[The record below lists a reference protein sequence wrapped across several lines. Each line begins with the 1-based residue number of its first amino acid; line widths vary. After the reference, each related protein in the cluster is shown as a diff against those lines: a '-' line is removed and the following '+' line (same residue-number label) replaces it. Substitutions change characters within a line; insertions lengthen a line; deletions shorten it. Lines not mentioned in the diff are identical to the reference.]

1 MFWGKIKE
9 ISRIV
14 REVSVNDIVV
24 PDGRFR
30 RISCDDSLRS
40 LAESIREHGII
51 EPLIV
56 RRTASGN
63 DDNSTTY
70 TLIAGERRLRAA
82 EMIGMTTVPTVSI
95 EAGEVEAAILAII
108 ENLHRE
114 DLSIFEEAASI
125 QSLISLTGMTQE
137 MCARKL
143 SVSQS
148 YIANKL
154 RLLRLSAEEQEM
166 ILSASLTERHSRA
179 LLRLDEG
186 EERMSALK
194 KIIERSLNV
203 SQTEEY
209 IEDLICAK
217 SRLAE
222 RESKPDKSEQKRKL
236 IIRDIR
242 LFYNSID
249 HAVDVIKKSGIPV
262 ESTRKEVENGVL
274 ISILLPRKAGYKE

>member
-9 ISRIV
+9 ISRVV
-14 REVSVNDIVV
+14 REVEISEIRV

-30 RISCDDSLRS
+30 RIRCDESLAA

-56 RRTASGN
+56 RRVLGIGGEAEF
-63 DDNSTTY
+63 
-70 TLIAGERRLRAA
+70 TLVAGERRLRAA
-82 EMIGMTTVPTVSI
+82 EMAGLTTVPVVSV
-95 EAGEVEAAILAII
+95 EAGEVDAAILAII

-114 DLSIFEEAASI
+114 DLSMFEEAASI

-137 MCARKL
+137 ACAKKL

-148 YIANKL
+148 YVANKL
-154 RLLRLSAEEQEM
+154 RLLRLSDGEQEK
-166 ILSASLTERHSRA
+166 IEENGLTERHARA
-179 LLRLDEG
+179 LLRLEDE
-186 EERMSALK
+186 EERGEVLS
-194 KIIERSLNV
+194 IIIKREMNV
-203 SQTEEY
+203 SRTEEY
-209 IEDLICAK
+209 IEDIICAK

-222 RESKPDKSEQKRKL
+222 RESKPKGSEQKRKL
-236 IIRDIR
+236 VIRDIR

-262 ESTRKEVENGVL
+262 ESTRKEVEEGVL
-274 ISILLPRKAGYKE
+274 ISILLPKKAS

>member
-9 ISRIV
+9 ISRVV
-14 REVSVNDIVV
+14 REVEIGEIRV

-30 RISCDDSLRS
+30 RIRCDESLAA

-56 RRTASGN
+56 RRVLGVGGEAEF
-63 DDNSTTY
+63 
-70 TLIAGERRLRAA
+70 TLVAGERRLRAA
-82 EMIGMTTVPTVSI
+82 EMAGLTTVPVVSV
-95 EAGEVEAAILAII
+95 EAGEVDAAILAII

-114 DLSIFEEAASI
+114 DLSMFEEAASI

-137 MCARKL
+137 ACAKKL

-148 YIANKL
+148 YVANKL
-154 RLLRLSAEEQEM
+154 RLLRLSDGEQEK
-166 ILSASLTERHSRA
+166 IEENGLTERHARA
-179 LLRLDEG
+179 LLRLEDE
-186 EERMSALK
+186 EEREEVLS
-194 KIIERSLNV
+194 IIIKREMNV
-203 SQTEEY
+203 SRTEEY
-209 IEDLICAK
+209 IEDIICAK

-222 RESKPDKSEQKRKL
+222 RESKPKGSEQKRKL
-236 IIRDIR
+236 VIRDIR

-262 ESTRKEVENGVL
+262 ESTRKEVEEGVL
-274 ISILLPRKAGYKE
+274 ISILLPKKAS

>member
-9 ISRIV
+9 ISRVV
-14 REVSVNDIVV
+14 REVEISEIRV

-30 RISCDDSLRS
+30 RIRCDESLAA

-56 RRTASGN
+56 RRVLGVGGEAEF
-63 DDNSTTY
+63 
-70 TLIAGERRLRAA
+70 TLVAGERRLRAA
-82 EMIGMTTVPTVSI
+82 EMAGLTTVPVVSV
-95 EAGEVEAAILAII
+95 EAGEVDAAILAII

-114 DLSIFEEAASI
+114 DLSMFEEAASI

-137 MCARKL
+137 ACAKKL

-148 YIANKL
+148 YVANKL
-154 RLLRLSAEEQEM
+154 RLLRLSESEQEK
-166 ILSASLTERHSRA
+166 IEENGLTERHARA
-179 LLRLDEG
+179 LLRLEDE
-186 EERMSALK
+186 EEREEVLS
-194 KIIERSLNV
+194 IIIKREMNV
-203 SQTEEY
+203 SRTEEY
-209 IEDLICAK
+209 IEDIICAK

-222 RESKPDKSEQKRKL
+222 RESKPKGSDQKRKL
-236 IIRDIR
+236 VIRDIR

-262 ESTRKEVENGVL
+262 ESTRKEVEEGVL
-274 ISILLPRKAGYKE
+274 ISILLPKKAS

>member
-9 ISRIV
+9 ISRVV
-14 REVSVNDIVV
+14 REVEIGEIRV

-30 RISCDDSLRS
+30 RIRCDESLAA

-56 RRTASGN
+56 RRVLGIGGEAEF
-63 DDNSTTY
+63 
-70 TLIAGERRLRAA
+70 TLVAGERRLRAA
-82 EMIGMTTVPTVSI
+82 EMAGLTTVPVVSV
-95 EAGEVEAAILAII
+95 EAGEVDAAILAII

-114 DLSIFEEAASI
+114 DLSMFEEAASI

-137 MCARKL
+137 ACAKKL

-148 YIANKL
+148 YVANKL
-154 RLLRLSAEEQEM
+154 RLLRLSDGEQEK
-166 ILSASLTERHSRA
+166 IEENGLTERHARA
-179 LLRLDEG
+179 LLRLEDK
-186 EERMSALK
+186 EEREEVLS
-194 KIIERSLNV
+194 IIIKREMNV
-203 SQTEEY
+203 SRTEEY
-209 IEDLICAK
+209 IEDIICAK

-222 RESKPDKSEQKRKL
+222 RESKPKGSEQKRKL
-236 IIRDIR
+236 VIRDIR

-262 ESTRKEVENGVL
+262 ESTRKEVEEGVL
-274 ISILLPRKAGYKE
+274 ISILLPKKAS

>member
-14 REVSVNDIVV
+14 REVGVSEIIV
-24 PDGRFR
+24 PEGRFR
-30 RISCDDSLRS
+30 RISCDESLKS

-56 RRTASGN
+56 RRTVSDSPASG
-63 DDNSTTY
+63 DSAASY

-82 EMIGMTTVPTVSI
+82 EMIGLTTVPTVSI

-186 EERMSALK
+186 EERMTALK

-209 IEDLICAK
+209 VEDLICAK

-262 ESTRKEVENGVL
+262 ESSRKEVENGVL
-274 ISILLPRKAGYKE
+274 ISILLPRRAG

>member
-9 ISRIV
+9 ISRVV
-14 REVSVNDIVV
+14 REVEISEIRV
-24 PDGRFR
+24 PDGRIR
-30 RISCDDSLRS
+30 RIICDESLAA

-56 RRTASGN
+56 RRVLGIGGEAEF
-63 DDNSTTY
+63 
-70 TLIAGERRLRAA
+70 TLVAGERRLRAA
-82 EMIGMTTVPTVSI
+82 EMAGLTTVPVVSV
-95 EAGEVEAAILAII
+95 EAGEVDAAILAII

-114 DLSIFEEAASI
+114 DLSMFEEAASI

-137 MCARKL
+137 ACAKKL

-148 YIANKL
+148 YVANKL
-154 RLLRLSAEEQEM
+154 RLLRLSDGEQEK
-166 ILSASLTERHSRA
+166 IEENGLTERHARA
-179 LLRLDEG
+179 LLRLEDK
-186 EERMSALK
+186 EEREEVLS
-194 KIIERSLNV
+194 IIIKREMNV
-203 SQTEEY
+203 SRTEEY

-222 RESKPDKSEQKRKL
+222 RESKPKGSEQKRKL
-236 IIRDIR
+236 VIRDIR

-262 ESTRKEVENGVL
+262 ESTRKEVEEGVL
-274 ISILLPRKAGYKE
+274 ISILLPKKAS

>member
-9 ISRIV
+9 ISRVV
-14 REVSVNDIVV
+14 REVEIGEIRV

-30 RISCDDSLRS
+30 RIRCDESLAA

-56 RRTASGN
+56 RRVLGIGGEAEF
-63 DDNSTTY
+63 
-70 TLIAGERRLRAA
+70 TLVAGERRLRAA
-82 EMIGMTTVPTVSI
+82 EMAGLTTVPVVSV
-95 EAGEVEAAILAII
+95 EAGEVDAAILAII

-114 DLSIFEEAASI
+114 DLSMFEEAASI

-137 MCARKL
+137 ACAKKL

-148 YIANKL
+148 YVANKL
-154 RLLRLSAEEQEM
+154 RLLRLSDGEQEK
-166 ILSASLTERHSRA
+166 IEENGLTERHARA
-179 LLRLDEG
+179 LLRLEDE
-186 EERMSALK
+186 EEREEVLS
-194 KIIERSLNV
+194 IIIKREMNV
-203 SQTEEY
+203 SRTEEY

-222 RESKPDKSEQKRKL
+222 RESKPKGSEQKRKL
-236 IIRDIR
+236 VIRDIR

-262 ESTRKEVENGVL
+262 ESTRKEVEEGVL
-274 ISILLPRKAGYKE
+274 ISILLPKKAS

>member
-9 ISRIV
+9 ISRVV
-14 REVSVNDIVV
+14 REVEISEIRV

-30 RISCDDSLRS
+30 RIRCDESLAA

-56 RRTASGN
+56 RRVLGVGGEAEF
-63 DDNSTTY
+63 
-70 TLIAGERRLRAA
+70 TLVAGERRLRAA
-82 EMIGMTTVPTVSI
+82 EMAGLTTVPVVSV
-95 EAGEVEAAILAII
+95 EAGEVDAAILAII

-114 DLSIFEEAASI
+114 DLSMFEEAASI

-137 MCARKL
+137 ACAKKL

-148 YIANKL
+148 YVANKL
-154 RLLRLSAEEQEM
+154 RLLRLSEGEQEK
-166 ILSASLTERHSRA
+166 IEENGLTERHARA
-179 LLRLDEG
+179 LLRLEDK
-186 EERMSALK
+186 EERGEVLS
-194 KIIERSLNV
+194 IIIKREMNV
-203 SQTEEY
+203 SRTEEY
-209 IEDLICAK
+209 IEDIICAK

-222 RESKPDKSEQKRKL
+222 RESKPKGSEQKRKL
-236 IIRDIR
+236 VIRDIR

-262 ESTRKEVENGVL
+262 ESTRKEVEEGVL
-274 ISILLPRKAGYKE
+274 ISILLPKKAS

>member
-14 REVSVNDIVV
+14 REVGVSEIIV
-24 PDGRFR
+24 PEGRFR
-30 RISCDDSLRS
+30 RISCDESLKS

-56 RRTASGN
+56 RRTVSDSPASG
-63 DDNSTTY
+63 DSAASY

-82 EMIGMTTVPTVSI
+82 EMIGLTTVPTVSI

-209 IEDLICAK
+209 VEDLICAK

-274 ISILLPRKAGYKE
+274 ISILLPRRAG

>member
-9 ISRIV
+9 ISRVV
-14 REVSVNDIVV
+14 REVEISEIRV

-30 RISCDDSLRS
+30 RIRCDESLAA

-56 RRTASGN
+56 RRVLGVGGEAEF
-63 DDNSTTY
+63 
-70 TLIAGERRLRAA
+70 TLVAGERRLRAA
-82 EMIGMTTVPTVSI
+82 EMAGLTTVPVVSV
-95 EAGEVEAAILAII
+95 EAGEVDAAILAII

-114 DLSIFEEAASI
+114 DLSMFEEAASI

-137 MCARKL
+137 ACAKKL

-148 YIANKL
+148 YVANKL
-154 RLLRLSAEEQEM
+154 RLLRLSEGEQEK
-166 ILSASLTERHSRA
+166 IEENGLTERHGRA
-179 LLRLDEG
+179 LLRLEDK
-186 EERMSALK
+186 EEREEVLS
-194 KIIERSLNV
+194 IIIKREMNV
-203 SQTEEY
+203 SRTEEY
-209 IEDLICAK
+209 IEDIICAK

-222 RESKPDKSEQKRKL
+222 RESKPKGSDQKRKL
-236 IIRDIR
+236 VIRDIR

-262 ESTRKEVENGVL
+262 ESTRKEVEEGVL
-274 ISILLPRKAGYKE
+274 ISILLPKKAS

>member
-9 ISRIV
+9 ISRVV
-14 REVSVNDIVV
+14 REVEISEIRV

-30 RISCDDSLRS
+30 RIRCDESLAA

-56 RRTASGN
+56 RRVLGIGGEAEF
-63 DDNSTTY
+63 
-70 TLIAGERRLRAA
+70 TLVAGERRLRAA
-82 EMIGMTTVPTVSI
+82 EMAGLTTVPVVSV
-95 EAGEVEAAILAII
+95 EAGEVDAAILAII

-114 DLSIFEEAASI
+114 DLSMFEEAASI

-137 MCARKL
+137 ACAKKL

-148 YIANKL
+148 YVANKL
-154 RLLRLSAEEQEM
+154 RLLRLSEGEQEK
-166 ILSASLTERHSRA
+166 IEENGLTERHARA
-179 LLRLDEG
+179 LLRLEDE
-186 EERMSALK
+186 EERGEVLS
-194 KIIERSLNV
+194 IIIKREMNV
-203 SQTEEY
+203 SRTEEY
-209 IEDLICAK
+209 IEDIICAK

-222 RESKPDKSEQKRKL
+222 RESKPKGSEQKRKL
-236 IIRDIR
+236 VIRDIR

-262 ESTRKEVENGVL
+262 ESTRKEVEEGVL
-274 ISILLPRKAGYKE
+274 ISILLPKKAS

>member
-9 ISRIV
+9 ISRVV
-14 REVSVNDIVV
+14 REVEISEIRV

-30 RISCDDSLRS
+30 RIRCDESLAA

-56 RRTASGN
+56 RRVLGIGGEAEF
-63 DDNSTTY
+63 
-70 TLIAGERRLRAA
+70 TLVAGERRLRAA
-82 EMIGMTTVPTVSI
+82 EIAGLTTVPVVSV
-95 EAGEVEAAILAII
+95 EAGEVDAAILAII

-114 DLSIFEEAASI
+114 DLSMFEEAASI

-137 MCARKL
+137 ACAKKL

-148 YIANKL
+148 YVANKL
-154 RLLRLSAEEQEM
+154 RLLRLSEGEQEK
-166 ILSASLTERHSRA
+166 IEENGLTERHARA
-179 LLRLDEG
+179 LLRLEDK
-186 EERMSALK
+186 EERGEVLS
-194 KIIERSLNV
+194 IIIKREMNV
-203 SQTEEY
+203 SRTEEY
-209 IEDLICAK
+209 IEDIICAK

-222 RESKPDKSEQKRKL
+222 RESKPKGSDQKRKL
-236 IIRDIR
+236 VIRDIR

-262 ESTRKEVENGVL
+262 ESTRKEVEEGVL
-274 ISILLPRKAGYKE
+274 ISILLPKKAS

>member
-9 ISRIV
+9 ISRVV
-14 REVSVNDIVV
+14 REVEISEIRV
-24 PDGRFR
+24 PDCRIR
-30 RISCDDSLRS
+30 RIRCDESLAA

-56 RRTASGN
+56 RRVLGIGGEAEF
-63 DDNSTTY
+63 
-70 TLIAGERRLRAA
+70 TLVAGERRLRAA
-82 EMIGMTTVPTVSI
+82 EMAGLTTVPVVSV
-95 EAGEVEAAILAII
+95 EAGEVDAAILAII

-114 DLSIFEEAASI
+114 DLSMFEEAASI

-137 MCARKL
+137 ACAKKL

-148 YIANKL
+148 YVANKL
-154 RLLRLSAEEQEM
+154 RLLRLSDGEQEK
-166 ILSASLTERHSRA
+166 IEENGLTERHARA
-179 LLRLDEG
+179 LLRLEDE
-186 EERMSALK
+186 EERGEVLS
-194 KIIERSLNV
+194 IIIKREMNV
-203 SQTEEY
+203 SRTEEY

-222 RESKPDKSEQKRKL
+222 RESKPKGSEQKRKL
-236 IIRDIR
+236 VIRDIR

-262 ESTRKEVENGVL
+262 ESTRKEVEEGVL
-274 ISILLPRKAGYKE
+274 ISILLPKKAS

>member
-9 ISRIV
+9 ISRVV
-14 REVSVNDIVV
+14 REVEIGEIRV

-30 RISCDDSLRS
+30 RIRCDESLAA

-56 RRTASGN
+56 RRVLGIGGEAEF
-63 DDNSTTY
+63 
-70 TLIAGERRLRAA
+70 TLVAGERRLRAA
-82 EMIGMTTVPTVSI
+82 EMAGLTTVPVVSV
-95 EAGEVEAAILAII
+95 EAGEVDAAILAII

-114 DLSIFEEAASI
+114 DLSMFEEAASI

-137 MCARKL
+137 ACAKKL

-148 YIANKL
+148 YVANKL
-154 RLLRLSAEEQEM
+154 RLLRLSDGEQEK
-166 ILSASLTERHSRA
+166 IEENGLTDRHARA
-179 LLRLDEG
+179 LLRLEDE
-186 EERMSALK
+186 EEREEVLS
-194 KIIERSLNV
+194 IIIKREMNV
-203 SQTEEY
+203 SRTEEY

-222 RESKPDKSEQKRKL
+222 RESKPKGSEQKRKL
-236 IIRDIR
+236 VIRDIR

-262 ESTRKEVENGVL
+262 ESTRKEVEEGVL
-274 ISILLPRKAGYKE
+274 ISILLPKKAS

>member
-9 ISRIV
+9 ISRVV
-14 REVSVNDIVV
+14 REVEIGEIRV

-30 RISCDDSLRS
+30 RIRCDESLAA

-56 RRTASGN
+56 RRVLGIGGEAEF
-63 DDNSTTY
+63 
-70 TLIAGERRLRAA
+70 TLVAGERRLRAA
-82 EMIGMTTVPTVSI
+82 EMAGLTTVPVVSV
-95 EAGEVEAAILAII
+95 EAGEVDAAILAII

-114 DLSIFEEAASI
+114 DLSMFEEAASI

-137 MCARKL
+137 ACAKKL

-148 YIANKL
+148 YVANKL
-154 RLLRLSAEEQEM
+154 RLLRLSDGEQER
-166 ILSASLTERHSRA
+166 IEENGLTERHARA
-179 LLRLDEG
+179 LLRLEDE
-186 EERMSALK
+186 EEREEVLS
-194 KIIERSLNV
+194 IIIKREMNV
-203 SQTEEY
+203 SRTEEY

-217 SRLAE
+217 SRMAE
-222 RESKPDKSEQKRKL
+222 RESKPKGSEQKRKL
-236 IIRDIR
+236 VIRDIR

-262 ESTRKEVENGVL
+262 ESTRKEVEEGVL
-274 ISILLPRKAGYKE
+274 ISILLPKKAS

>member
-9 ISRIV
+9 ISRVV
-14 REVSVNDIVV
+14 REVEISEIRV

-30 RISCDDSLRS
+30 RIRCDESLAA

-56 RRTASGN
+56 RRVLGVGGEAEF
-63 DDNSTTY
+63 
-70 TLIAGERRLRAA
+70 TLVAGERRLRAA
-82 EMIGMTTVPTVSI
+82 EMAGLTTVPVVSV
-95 EAGEVEAAILAII
+95 EAGEVDAAILAII

-114 DLSIFEEAASI
+114 DLSMFEEAASI

-137 MCARKL
+137 ACAKKL

-148 YIANKL
+148 YVANKL
-154 RLLRLSAEEQEM
+154 RLLRLSDGEQEK
-166 ILSASLTERHSRA
+166 IEENGLTERHARA
-179 LLRLDEG
+179 LLRLEDE
-186 EERMSALK
+186 EERGEVLS
-194 KIIERSLNV
+194 IIIKREMNV
-203 SQTEEY
+203 SRTEEY
-209 IEDLICAK
+209 IEDIICAK

-222 RESKPDKSEQKRKL
+222 RESKPKGSEQKRKL
-236 IIRDIR
+236 VIRDIR

-262 ESTRKEVENGVL
+262 ESTRKEVEEGVL
-274 ISILLPRKAGYKE
+274 ISILLPKKAS

>member
-9 ISRIV
+9 ISRVV
-14 REVSVNDIVV
+14 REVEISEIRV

-30 RISCDDSLRS
+30 RIRCDESLAA

-56 RRTASGN
+56 RRVLGIGGEAEF
-63 DDNSTTY
+63 
-70 TLIAGERRLRAA
+70 TLVAGERRLRAA
-82 EMIGMTTVPTVSI
+82 EMAGLTTVPVVSV
-95 EAGEVEAAILAII
+95 EAGEVDAAILAII

-114 DLSIFEEAASI
+114 DLSMFEEAASI

-137 MCARKL
+137 ACAKKL

-148 YIANKL
+148 YVANKL
-154 RLLRLSAEEQEM
+154 RLLRLSEGEQEK
-166 ILSASLTERHSRA
+166 IEENGLTERHARA
-179 LLRLDEG
+179 LLRLEDE
-186 EERMSALK
+186 EERGEVLS
-194 KIIERSLNV
+194 IIIKREMNV
-203 SQTEEY
+203 SRTEEY

-222 RESKPDKSEQKRKL
+222 RESKPKGSEQKRKL
-236 IIRDIR
+236 VIRDIR

-262 ESTRKEVENGVL
+262 ESTRKEVEEGVL
-274 ISILLPRKAGYKE
+274 ISILLPKKAS

>member
-9 ISRIV
+9 ISRVV
-14 REVSVNDIVV
+14 REVEISEIRV

-30 RISCDDSLRS
+30 RIRCDESLAA

-56 RRTASGN
+56 RRVLGIGGEAEF
-63 DDNSTTY
+63 
-70 TLIAGERRLRAA
+70 TLVAGERRLRAA
-82 EMIGMTTVPTVSI
+82 EMAGLTTVPVVSV
-95 EAGEVEAAILAII
+95 EAGEVDAAILAII

-114 DLSIFEEAASI
+114 DLSMFEEAASI

-137 MCARKL
+137 ACAKKL

-148 YIANKL
+148 YVANKL
-154 RLLRLSAEEQEM
+154 RLLRLSDGEQEK
-166 ILSASLTERHSRA
+166 IEKNGLTERHARA
-179 LLRLDEG
+179 LLRLEDK
-186 EERMSALK
+186 EEREEVLS
-194 KIIERSLNV
+194 IIIKREMNV
-203 SQTEEY
+203 SRTEEY
-209 IEDLICAK
+209 IEDIICAK

-222 RESKPDKSEQKRKL
+222 RESKPKGSEQKRKL
-236 IIRDIR
+236 VIRDIR

-262 ESTRKEVENGVL
+262 ESTRKEVEEGVL
-274 ISILLPRKAGYKE
+274 ISILLPKKAS

>member
-9 ISRIV
+9 ISRVV
-14 REVSVNDIVV
+14 REVEISEIRV

-30 RISCDDSLRS
+30 RIRCDESLAA

-56 RRTASGN
+56 RRVLGIGGEAEF
-63 DDNSTTY
+63 
-70 TLIAGERRLRAA
+70 TLVAGERRLRAA
-82 EMIGMTTVPTVSI
+82 EMAGLTTVPVVSV
-95 EAGEVEAAILAII
+95 EAGEVDAAILAII

-114 DLSIFEEAASI
+114 DLSMFEEAASI

-137 MCARKL
+137 ACAKKL

-148 YIANKL
+148 YVANKL
-154 RLLRLSAEEQEM
+154 RLLRLSEGEQEK
-166 ILSASLTERHSRA
+166 IEENGLTERHARA
-179 LLRLDEG
+179 LLRLEDK
-186 EERMSALK
+186 EEREEVLS
-194 KIIERSLNV
+194 IIIKREMNV
-203 SQTEEY
+203 SRTEEY
-209 IEDLICAK
+209 IEDIICAK

-222 RESKPDKSEQKRKL
+222 RESKPKESEQKRKL
-236 IIRDIR
+236 VIRDIR

-262 ESTRKEVENGVL
+262 ESTRKEVEEGVL
-274 ISILLPRKAGYKE
+274 ISILLPKKAS